1 MFQRK
6 RQLKKEKSKSRIKL
20 AFIALLFLALA
31 LLLMEYLY
39 LNFSFGRNTYIS
51 PIAKEQKSKTITL
64 EKELEKSNISFKT
77 VVASSNSS
85 LVVHLIDESVVI
97 LSSKKDI
104 KSQISSLQLILSRL
118 TIEGKKLKILDFRF
132 DNPVVSF

>member
-6 RQLKKEKSKSRIKL
+6 RQLKKAREKNKIKFTL
-20 AFIALLFLALA
+20 TALLILLIAFLLI
-31 LLLMEYLY
+31 EYVY
-39 LNFSFGRNTYIS
+39 LHFSFGKINYIS
-51 PIAKEQKSKTITL
+51 PIVQGKASQDPLLESQLQKANVPFL
-64 EKELEKSNISFKT
+64 AISLNSDGSS
-77 VVASSNSS
+77 VV
-85 LVVHLIDESVVI
+85 LLKDGGEVI

-118 TIEGKKLKILDFRF
+118 TIEGKRLKILDFRF